1 MAKKGLILVL
11 RYVFNIYIWIIDK
24 ISLKRQ
30 NIGSIWY
37 IHSIH
42 FTFSRRILHKVPQSV
57 VFEQNFHKPF
67 VELSFGNFK
76 LNIAELQKLNTATYF
91 MYVYF
96 LVFQDLPRFTL
107 FFYSHEIKK
116 KCAEITFS
124 VLPWDLLNVDRRLL
138 ICWNVKERP

>member
-1 MAKKGLILVL
+1 M
-11 RYVFNIYIWIIDK
+11 IDK

-42 FTFSRRILHKVPQSV
+42 FTFSRRKLHKVPQSV

-67 VELSFGNFK
+67 VDLSFGNFK
-76 LNIAELQKLNTATYF
+76 LNIAELQKLHT
-91 MYVYF
+91 YVYMYTF
-96 LVFQDLPRFTL
+96 WYFKTYQDLL

-138 ICWNVKERP
+138 IC